1 MRGEGGR
8 IPAAPRAAAPLFAPP
23 GPFWY
28 NRSQPRG
35 TGGRPRGRMKGKGV
49 VPRFPWRGPLVEITR
64 ARHIAEVLIRNGL
77 GFLAESLGL
86 TRFLPRGRKRTLVED
101 RSRAVLSMPERV
113 RRTLEELGPT
123 YIKLG
128 QILSTRPDILPPAY
142 IIELSKLLDA
152 APPVPV
158 DAVIATIEH
167 ELQAPLPTVFATFT
181 EQPIASAS
189 IGQVHRATLHDG
201 TAVVVKV
208 RRPSV
213 ERTIEADLQLLL
225 SQARFLEGRSETLR
239 HYQLVDIVGEFAQA
253 LRDELD
259 YTIEGRNADRL
270 RDRLGDGPVRIP
282 TVYWPYTTRRVITL
296 SEIEGHKLSESE
308 RLVAEGY
315 DLHSVAVALTR
326 AYLDQVFVHGIFHA
340 DPHPAN
346 ILVTGQQLGLVDFGV
361 VGHLTRQVRE
371 ALGDLLYALVEQSAD
386 DMVYVIMRLA
396 ATPFSGSRDALRRDV
411 QRLLAR
417 YYDVSL
423 QSVPIAEF
431 LGEVMGVAFRH
442 RLRLPADLALLART
456 VVVLEGVARSLD
468 PTIVL
473 AEYLEP
479 FVVPLVRERYAPR
492 RLVTEAVRSA
502 RDLEELLRV
511 MPRRVDLLSEQLG
524 RGELTLG
531 IDVRSLGQ
539 ALRKLDAVVNRLAFS
554 VVVAAIIVGSALI
567 LAAGERAAMFRL
579 PFVDA
584 NLPVAQLG
592 FVVAGLLGAWLLF
605 SIIRSRGL

>member
-1 MRGEGGR
+1 
-8 IPAAPRAAAPLFAPP
+8 
-23 GPFWY
+23 
-28 NRSQPRG
+28 
-35 TGGRPRGRMKGKGV
+35 
-49 VPRFPWRGPLVEITR
+49 
-64 ARHIAEVLIRNGL
+64 
-77 GFLAESLGL
+77 
-86 TRFLPRGRKRTLVED
+86 
-101 RSRAVLSMPERV
+101 MPERV

-296 SEIEGHKLSESE
+296 
-308 RLVAEGY
+308 RLGAGSPRASGWWRRY
-315 DLHSVAVALTR
+315 DLHSVTVADAGLPGSGVR
-326 AYLDQVFVHGIFHA
+326 SRHLSRRS
-340 DPHPAN
+340 HPAN
-346 ILVTGQQLGLVDFGV
+346 ILVTGQQLGLVDSASSV
-361 VGHLTRQVRE
+361 TSPVRC
-371 ALGDLLYALVEQSAD
+371 A
-386 DMVYVIMRLA
+386 
-396 ATPFSGSRDALRRDV
+396 RR
-411 QRLLAR
+411 
-417 YYDVSL
+417 
-423 QSVPIAEF
+423 
-431 LGEVMGVAFRH
+431 
-442 RLRLPADLALLART
+442 
-456 VVVLEGVARSLD
+456 
-468 PTIVL
+468 
-473 AEYLEP
+473 
-479 FVVPLVRERYAPR
+479 
-492 RLVTEAVRSA
+492 
-502 RDLEELLRV
+502 
-511 MPRRVDLLSEQLG
+511 
-524 RGELTLG
+524 
-531 IDVRSLGQ
+531 
-539 ALRKLDAVVNRLAFS
+539 
-554 VVVAAIIVGSALI
+554 
-567 LAAGERAAMFRL
+567 
-579 PFVDA
+579 
-584 NLPVAQLG
+584 
-592 FVVAGLLGAWLLF
+592 
-605 SIIRSRGL
+605 